1 MLTGTRVIQ
10 FVVEFLICM
19 ICPLP
24 WTWTMDWTFIEPSR
38 FRNHVFTIK
47 PVPVD
52 NILSLFMLGRVYLIG
67 RFSVLHSKQFQDAS
81 TRTLAALNRIQVNFS
96 FVMKTVLDQ
105 RPLEFLTVFTLIF
118 WVVTAWIFA
127 QCERIGREEEPAI
140 LYSNALWFIGEFKQF
155 NELSFMIIRFQ
166 QFLSC

>member
-1 MLTGTRVIQ
+1 
-10 FVVEFLICM
+10 
-19 ICPLP
+19 
-24 WTWTMDWTFIEPSR
+24 
-38 FRNHVFTIK
+38 
-47 PVPVD
+47 
-52 NILSLFMLGRVYLIG
+52 MLGRVYLIG

-105 RPLEFLTVFTLIF
+105 RPLEFLTIFTLIF

-140 LYSNALWFIGEFKQF
+140 LYSNALWFIGEFKQV
-155 NELSFMIIRFQ
+155 
-166 QFLSC
+166 